1 MINSIS
7 NPLVSFKSLNFTL
20 FFFGSMLT
28 ASADCMMATA
38 LPLLVLELTNDIEL
52 VGIVCAVY
60 FLPSLIFALFSGVII
75 DALGREKIVLYFAQ
89 IGAFLVLSIISLCLF
104 YGYMT
109 FGLLLFFCVI
119 QGVFDS
125 IDYPAR
131 HSFVRIL
138 IKDKA
143 HLSNAVSL
151 MSVISGLSRIMGP
164 SMAALIIANLG
175 LYYCFVFAALFY
187 LPALLSFVFIKITF
201 YTEQKHLTKNFF
213 KSISTAFSYAKRHD
227 ILLTSFLIFFI
238 VTIFVPNYAVSISAL
253 VKMSFK
259 ASDEDFAYV
268 MSFLGVGLLIGASL
282 NTLGKHRTSMCLIF
296 LTAIGSIIC
305 IGASAFTNSIFM
317 LGLCLAGTGFFFVI
331 FTNLVITCIQT
342 HGSMKL
348 RGRMMSIYTLVYF
361 STAPVGMYL
370 SGELA
375 DKLGARTALLVSSGL
390 CFAITISL
398 LMYKIFARNFI
409 KNARN

>member
-1 MINSIS
+1 MINAIS

-175 LYYCFVFAALFY
+175 LYYCFVFAALFC

-227 ILLTSFLIFFI
+227 ILLTSFLICLI
-238 VTIFVPNYAVSISAL
+238 VAIFVPNYAVSISAL

-317 LGLCLAGTGFFFVI
+317 LGLCLAGTGFLI

-375 DKLGARTALLVSSGL
+375 SMFGARIALFTSSGL
-390 CFAITISL
+390 SFAAVALL

-409 KNARN
+409 KNARS